1 MTRVEIVRELQAAR
15 DLIAEGETAEAD
27 VILKRVLEAVAEDKR
42 AKGEHL

>member
-15 DLIAEGETAEAD
+15 DLMAEGETAEAD
-27 VILKRVLEAVAEDKR
+27 AIIKRVLEAVAEDKR